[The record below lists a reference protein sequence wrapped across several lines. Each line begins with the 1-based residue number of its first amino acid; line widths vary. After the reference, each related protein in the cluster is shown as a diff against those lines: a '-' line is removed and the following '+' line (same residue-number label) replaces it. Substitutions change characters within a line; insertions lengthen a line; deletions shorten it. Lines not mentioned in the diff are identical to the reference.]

1 MGINA
6 HSINKLFAVMSTVMN
21 PDEFQLQTKLIGP
34 MPVIN
39 HFMQRLH
46 LDEIMMRRLPME
58 HDPGTVQCIGILIR
72 NILVSR
78 EPIYGIGEW
87 AEKYPPALIGIS
99 SDHPGMNDD
108 RIGRSLDRLFDADRS
123 SLMTEIVVS
132 AVREFDLSMKR
143 FHNDSTS
150 IALSGMYRMAAGKEM
165 RAKKTV
171 KLTFGHSKDHRK
183 DLKQLVWILTVI
195 ADGAVPVHYRVEDG
209 NASDSPTHIETW
221 DSIRKL
227 TGRSDFL
234 YVADS
239 KLCSDANLKHI
250 EENHGRFITVLPAT
264 WKEYSQFRE
273 WIQSHPVMW
282 EDTVHGK
289 KGERGQVWKL
299 AESPVPA
306 SSGFRIVWVW
316 SSQKAGHDR
325 DVRDGIMRSAILE
338 LDKLETRLRSKRC
351 RLHSMEDVK
360 KASEDAV
367 GNARRWVGF
376 RITEEIIERKVQESR
391 GRPGSSTKYRTV
403 IMKRFH
409 VDWRPEEENIDFDET
424 CDGMFP
430 LITNDRK
437 LPLKEILSNYKYQP
451 HVEKRHEQL
460 KSVYGVAPVLL
471 KNVGRIEG
479 FLFVYFLA
487 LMIESLIERE
497 VRNNMVKEGRKSIRI
512 YPEFRS
518 CESPTT
524 DRVLGDFSLVQL
536 NWIEAGGKIVK
547 KFLPELTQRQGDLL
561 RLAGV
566 PVNSYQQDWNA
577 VPGG

>member
-1 MGINA
+1 MD
-6 HSINKLFAVMSTVMN
+6 
-21 PDEFQLQTKLIGP
+21 PDELQLHTKSIGP
-34 MPVIN
+34 MPVIS
-39 HFMQRLH
+39 HFMHRLH
-46 LDEIMMRRLPME
+46 LDDIMKRRLPVD
-58 HDPGTVQCIGILIR
+58 HDPDTVQCIGILVR

-78 EPIYGIGEW
+78 EPIYGIREW
-87 AEKYPPALIGIS
+87 VEKYPPALLGIGT
-99 SDHPGMNDD
+99 DQVQKLNDD

-123 SLMTEIVVS
+123 SLMTEIVVR
-132 AVREFDLSMKR
+132 AVQEFDLSMKR

-150 IALSGMYRMAAGKEM
+150 IALSGMYRMATGKEM
-165 RAKKTV
+165 RMKKTV
-171 KLTFGHSKDHRK
+171 NLTFGHSKDHRK
-183 DLKQLVWILTVI
+183 DLKQLVWILTVTS
-195 ADGAVPVHYRVEDG
+195 DGAVPVHYRVADG

-227 TGRSDFL
+227 AGRSDFL

-239 KLCSDANLKHI
+239 KLCSGTNLKYI
-250 EENHGRFITVLPAT
+250 DGEKGRFLTVLPAT
-264 WKEYSQFRE
+264 WKEYNMFQE
-273 WIQSHPVMW
+273 WIQSHPVVW
-282 EDTVHGK
+282 GETVHGK
-289 KGERGQVWKL
+289 KEDKGQIWKL
-299 AESPVPA
+299 VESPIPGPD
-306 SSGFRIVWVW
+306 SFRIVWVW
-316 SSQKAGHDR
+316 SSQKARHDK
-325 DVRDGIMRSAILE
+325 DTRDGMMRKAILE
-338 LDKLETRLRSKRC
+338 LEKLETRLRSRKC

-360 KASEDAV
+360 QAAEKAI

-376 RITEEIIERKVQESR
+376 RIKEESIERKVQESR

-403 IMKRFH
+403 IRKQFH
-409 VDWRPEEENIDFDET
+409 VDWKPEEENIDFDET
-424 CDGMFP
+424 CDGLFP

-437 LPLKEILSNYKYQP
+437 MPLKEVLSNYKYQP

-497 VRNNMVKEGRKSIRI
+497 VRNNMKKGDRKSIQI

-547 KFLPELTQRQGDLL
+547 KFLPELTQRQEDLL

-566 PVNSYQQDWNA
+566 PLDSYQQDWNA